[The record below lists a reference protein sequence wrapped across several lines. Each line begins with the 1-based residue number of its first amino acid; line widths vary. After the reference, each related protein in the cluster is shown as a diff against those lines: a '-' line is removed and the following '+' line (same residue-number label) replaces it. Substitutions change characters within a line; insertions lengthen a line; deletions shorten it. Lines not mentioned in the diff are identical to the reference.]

1 MEAAAAEAPAAKKQR
16 VKRSNPPGIIF
27 NEAKDKYQARIKG
40 MNDKGKL
47 VQIDRPIPG
56 LFASVD
62 LAREAQAAAQ
72 IMQDAGEA
80 VWLAPPG
87 ERNARGQ
94 GKKLPPCWTYGK
106 KKWNRGA
113 PLSKKATGVGRVK
126 KATGASGSNDE
137 VLETVPLPAARDQ
150 ITVECMREFLV
161 DPPTAGAEI
170 AVHAWAPGLEA
181 L

>member
-62 LAREAQAAAQ
+62 LAVEAQAAAQ

-80 VWLAPPG
+80 V
-87 ERNARGQ
+87 
-94 GKKLPPCWTYGK
+94 
-106 KKWNRGA
+106 
-113 PLSKKATGVGRVK
+113 
-126 KATGASGSNDE
+126 
-137 VLETVPLPAARDQ
+137 
-150 ITVECMREFLV
+150 
-161 DPPTAGAEI
+161 
-170 AVHAWAPGLEA
+170 
-181 L
+181 

>member
-80 VWLAPPG
+80 V
-87 ERNARGQ
+87 
-94 GKKLPPCWTYGK
+94 
-106 KKWNRGA
+106 
-113 PLSKKATGVGRVK
+113 
-126 KATGASGSNDE
+126 
-137 VLETVPLPAARDQ
+137 
-150 ITVECMREFLV
+150 
-161 DPPTAGAEI
+161 
-170 AVHAWAPGLEA
+170 
-181 L
+181 